1 MAKKQ
6 DKDLLA
12 TLRDRYAKATE
23 ADHENRREALDD
35 LKFVYEPGAQ
45 WDDIV
50 KTERGNRPALEFNK
64 LRVTVKRVI
73 NDMRSQRPAGKVRPT
88 EDADKPTAE
97 AMEGLIR
104 NIWQNSDGD
113 SVVDQAAEYQVAA
126 GMGAWRIVTKYSR
139 DDAWDQEIA
148 VEAISNPFCLYK
160 DPASKDPTGR
170 DAEYWLLSTRMSK
183 TALEGKWPKAEAV
196 R

>member
-73 NDMRSQRPAGKVRPT
+73 NDMRSQRPARSEERRVGKECR
-88 EDADKPTAE
+88 
-97 AMEGLIR
+97 
-104 NIWQNSDGD
+104 
-113 SVVDQAAEYQVAA
+113 
-126 GMGAWRIVTKYSR
+126 SR
-139 DDAWDQEIA
+139 W
-148 VEAISNPFCLYK
+148 SPY
-160 DPASKDPTGR
+160 
-170 DAEYWLLSTRMSK
+170 
-183 TALEGKWPKAEAV
+183 
-196 R
+196 